1 MLYVNGV
8 VPWRTF
14 APAAFSL
21 PFTCCGPSGLP
32 LWGSPGPSSY
42 LMPQDLGM
50 CLQSY
55 LQSPHHPLLRSSASF
70 SRHATS
76 PRARGLT
83 GTCSVIQPYRRRPV
97 TVLSKRP
104 WAPPGAEMHLFISV
118 TAPGSPGWL
127 NGLLVHSGFPNADGP
142 DPVKFPHVT
151 VGMRKIEH
159 LCLEPR
165 KDRWNDRS
173 NLLVSF
179 SPGRAQIITLGLRV
193 TALNPLSYWGYF
205 SGEGDPMEVTVRA
218 QKNLLILK
226 PFKEKKEFD

>member
-1 MLYVNGV
+1 MELFPGWHLYLQLFSCLSPAV
-8 VPWRTF
+8 VPLGCPCEVPQDRRAVWCPRTLGC
-14 APAAFSL
+14 A
-21 PFTCCGPSGLP
+21 
-32 LWGSPGPSSY
+32 GSPICRAPPSTAEVLS
-42 LMPQDLGM
+42 L
-50 CLQSY
+50 
-55 LQSPHHPLLRSSASF
+55 SP
-70 SRHATS
+70 RHATS

-83 GTCSVIQPYRRRPV
+83 GTCSVIQPDRCRPV

-127 NGLLVHSGFPNADGP
+127 SGLPVHSGFPNADGP

-151 VGMRKIEH
+151 VGKGMRKIER
-159 LCLEPR
+159 LRFEPR

-173 NLLVSF
+173 NLVSF

-193 TALNPLSYWGYF
+193 TALNPLSYWGHF
-205 SGEGDPMEVTVRA
+205 SGGGDPMEVTVRA

-226 PFKEKKEFD
+226 PFRKKKEFD